1 MFSIR
6 PGNGIGSKG
15 DGKQACASAS
25 VLFPVAVDKGEMT
38 QLQKK
43 DRWFDHRITRLSI
56 WLILLIWFDLI
67 WLDWFDWFDLID
79 NRVS

>member
-43 DRWFDHRITRLSI
+43 KDR
-56 WLILLIWFDLI
+56 
-67 WLDWFDWFDLID
+67 
-79 NRVS
+79 